1 MTLQIPKHDVGCAG
15 EDWSSSCY
23 GALPEEM
30 SPVPPSFC
38 LGSSAR
44 AAGPLILH
52 ADQSWHVCI
61 CSPTCRGIII
71 SLLPLR
77 SMLRLAQTLGTGP
90 EGDHRL
96 EDDGWLRRAA
106 DVLQPAVPA
115 CWLIP
120 KTTLSFHRSL
130 KPTHQPL
137 MPLGLF
143 LQPETV
149 RAVWEWAVFIACQR
163 RP

>member
-1 MTLQIPKHDVGCAG
+1 MNLQILKHGVGRVG
-15 EDWSSSCY
+15 EDSNSSCY
-23 GALPEEM
+23 GLKKRLLLLAHFASAPA
-30 SPVPPSFC
+30 
-38 LGSSAR
+38 AR

-52 ADQSWHVCI
+52 ADQSQRVCI
-61 CSPTCRGIII
+61 CSPACGGIII

-120 KTTLSFHRSL
+120 KTTFKFSSLSKTNTPSL
-130 KPTHQPL
+130 T
-137 MPLGLF
+137 PLGLF

-149 RAVWEWAVFIACQR
+149 RAVWEWAVFIVCQQ